1 MCSTKLAFAQAPRIT
16 SYEKTGNSFTLQWT
30 GTGANPALVQRST
43 SLLEGSWE
51 NVSGLSHSGSFTDW
65 DAPGESAFYRVAMPS
80 ALTAIDQLV
89 LSASVAIQQDL
100 QQEIIDG
107 SEAVGSDGDTV
118 FYPNSPAD
126 MVPQPAAGVL
136 ENDPDFANLV
146 KQSGISFFPGAAVF
160 NFPATDSTSALD
172 ANGQRVNPTRWS
184 APMLSGRKFSA
195 SETPKWVYITPSGY
209 QAAIS
214 AETTG
219 RIAFNVYDVG
229 GLLNINA
236 SGFAP
241 GLESTAFSAEMHRKG
256 STLWADLRAIPGINA
271 TAFAANDAW
280 PPQWRLPGDWGSG
293 ANGFSLFATG
303 RKPAARFTN
312 ARAGASRFSIR
323 SAMTP
328 TACSPPVRNSSTMRK
343 PLRGLSP
350 RAAPSFP
357 PCNTSRIG
365 AVGTTAPPSAM
376 TKPALIPNR

>member
-1 MCSTKLAFAQAPRIT
+1 MAFHRTVWAVILVFSTKPAFAQTPRIT
-16 SYEKTGNSFTLQWT
+16 SYEKTGNAFTLQWT

-146 KQSGISFFPGAAVF
+146 KQSGISFFPG
-160 NFPATDSTSALD
+160 
-172 ANGQRVNPTRWS
+172 
-184 APMLSGRKFSA
+184 
-195 SETPKWVYITPSGY
+195 
-209 QAAIS
+209 
-214 AETTG
+214 
-219 RIAFNVYDVG
+219 
-229 GLLNINA
+229 
-236 SGFAP
+236 
-241 GLESTAFSAEMHRKG
+241 
-256 STLWADLRAIPGINA
+256 
-271 TAFAANDAW
+271 
-280 PPQWRLPGDWGSG
+280 DWGSG

-350 RAAPSFP
+350 RAAPCFP
-357 PCNTSRIG
+357 LCNTSPTG